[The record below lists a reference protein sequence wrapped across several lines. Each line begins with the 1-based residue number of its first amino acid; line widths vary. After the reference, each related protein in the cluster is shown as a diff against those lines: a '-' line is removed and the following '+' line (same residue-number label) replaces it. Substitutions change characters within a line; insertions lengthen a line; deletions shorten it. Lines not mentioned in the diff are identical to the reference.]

1 MGLKLVLRYDD
12 FGLHKDGIEFEKK
25 LLKLSKEYNVKITVG
40 IVPKSRNLFVNRGM
54 LLGDDF
60 SYCLNKK
67 LLEVALHGYKHKRG
81 LVEYALRV
89 HGEFKKKP
97 KCLQEFEIKNGL
109 NKLAYYNLKNI
120 TCFIPPYNQYDNNT
134 IEALYKNNISVL
146 SAGISNELPMND
158 TRIKYVPFTTGIEKW
173 EELYKS
179 AGDKNILAVCPF
191 HWYNYDI
198 VKVEKLFSYV
208 KNGMIETISLTE
220 AAELIDIGAKTKDYY
235 LMTGE

>member
-1 MGLKLVLRYDD
+1 MELSLK
-12 FGLHKDGIEFEKK
+12 KS
-25 LLKLSKEYNVKITVG
+25 LLKLSREYNAKVTVG
-40 IVPKSRNLFVNRGM
+40 IVLKSYNLYINQEM

-60 SYCLNKK
+60 NYCLNKK

-89 HGEFKKKP
+89 HGEFRKKP

-109 NKLAYYNLKNI
+109 NKLASYNLKNI

-146 SAGISNELPMND
+146 SAGISNELSMND
-158 TRIKYVPFTTGIEKW
+158 TRIKYVPFTAGIENW

-179 AGDKNILAVCPF
+179 AKDKEILAVCLF

-198 VKVEKLFSYV
+198 VKVEKLFGYV
-208 KNGMIETISLTE
+208 KNGMIETVSLTE
-220 AAELIDIGAKTKDYY
+220 AAELIDVSARTKDYY
-235 LMTGE
+235 LITGE